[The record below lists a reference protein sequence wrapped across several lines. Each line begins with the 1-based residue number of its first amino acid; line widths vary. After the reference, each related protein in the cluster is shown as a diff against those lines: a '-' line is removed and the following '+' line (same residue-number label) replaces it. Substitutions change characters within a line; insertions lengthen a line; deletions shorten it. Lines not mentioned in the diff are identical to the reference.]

1 MNKLYPLTLVLSAGA
16 CLLLGAQ
23 AARAAPMG
31 FKDSTMAMAD
41 LGPNWREVWVNHALT
56 RSDALGAGGLT
67 MRSDD
72 KLRTRDVVEL
82 NYTRLA
88 HRWNLPHAQANVWLF
103 GGLGALRGNDLPG
116 TRTLVAPGLQLD
128 YETTRVYT
136 SATARLYR
144 ARGVNHDYA
153 ALRAGF
159 AFVDAD
165 YDETQPWFIVE
176 ARRMRGLSDEVEWT
190 PMLRFINKRFFA
202 EVGINQA
209 RQGRFNL
216 MFVY

>member
-1 MNKLYPLTLVLSAGA
+1 MTRPPWARRAAAGA
-16 CLLLGAQ
+16 CLCLAAQ
-23 AARAAPMG
+23 VALAAPMG
-31 FKDSTMAMAD
+31 FKDSTMGMAD
-41 LGPNWREVWVNHALT
+41 LSPNWREVWVNHAFT
-56 RSDALGAGGLT
+56 RSDALGVGGLR

-82 NYTRLA
+82 NYTRLV
-88 HRWNLPHAQANVWLF
+88 HRWNLPHAQANVWFF
-103 GGLGALRGNDLPG
+103 GGLGALRGNDVAG

-144 ARGVNHDYA
+144 ARGVNHDYG
-153 ALRAGF
+153 ALRVGF
-159 AFVDAD
+159 AFVEAD

-176 ARRMRGLSDEVEWT
+176 ARSMRGLSDEVEWT

-216 MFVY
+216 MIVY